1 MIGNVQTIQ
10 AIYKKTREMRTSL
23 CAIDYSGSEVID
35 PQIFDFDI
43 SKQEMVDTCEL
54 LKKDLTELNNLV
66 NSIII

>member
-1 MIGNVQTIQ
+1 MIGNVQTVQ

-35 PQIFDFDI
+35 PQVFDFDI

-54 LKKDLTELNNLV
+54 LKKDLTELTNLV

>member
-23 CAIDYSGSEVID
+23 CAIDYSGSEVVD
-35 PQIFDFDI
+35 PQVFDFDI

-54 LKKDLTELNNLV
+54 LKKDLTELTNLV

>member
-35 PQIFDFDI
+35 PQVFDFDV
-43 SKQEMVDTCEL
+43 SKQEMIDTCEL
-54 LKKDLTELNNLV
+54 LKKDLTELTNLV

>member
-1 MIGNVQTIQ
+1 MISNVQTIQ

-35 PQIFDFDI
+35 PQVFDFDI

-54 LKKDLTELNNLV
+54 LKKDLTELTNLV

>member
-1 MIGNVQTIQ
+1 MIGNIQTVQ

-35 PQIFDFDI
+35 PQVFDFDI

-54 LKKDLTELNNLV
+54 LKKDLTELTNLV

>member
-23 CAIDYSGSEVID
+23 CAIDYSGSEIVD
-35 PQIFDFDI
+35 PQVFDFDI

-54 LKKDLTELNNLV
+54 LKKDLTELTNLV

>member
-35 PQIFDFDI
+35 PQVFDFDI

-54 LKKDLTELNNLV
+54 LKKDLTELTNLV

>member
-23 CAIDYSGSEVID
+23 CAIDYSGSEVVD
-35 PQIFDFDI
+35 PQVFDFDV

-54 LKKDLTELNNLV
+54 LKKDLTELTNLV